1 MLFNS
6 LTFLLFFGMVLALHH
21 LPLPWAWKKKQL
33 LVASY
38 FFYAAWNP
46 PFVILL
52 WISTLVDWFAGRRLA
67 VATDPVM
74 RRLIMMLS
82 LAVNLGLLGYFK
94 YGDFLLG
101 GFVGFLHTVG
111 IVFRPVMPDIVLPV
125 GISFYTFQSMS
136 YTIDIYRG
144 RLQPWSS
151 FSDFALYVTFFP
163 QLVAGPIVRA
173 ETFLPQC
180 SRPRRAT
187 ADQLGW
193 GFTLLVIGLSQKV
206 ILADA
211 LLAPVVDKVYAAPAQ
226 AGWVDA
232 WLANLAFSGQ
242 IFCDFAGYSTCAI
255 GAALCL
261 GFILPENFNAPL
273 AAEGFGDFW
282 RRWHI
287 SLSTWLR
294 DYLYIPLGGNR
305 KGRFRTYLNLMA
317 TMLLGGLW
325 HGASWLFVFWGGL
338 HGGFLAVERFLRE
351 RFLRE
356 RFGRERFVRQ
366 RGRNPP
372 NQVRCALAGHA
383 VWLVTLGL
391 LCLTWVFFRSRD
403 FSAAATLLGAMFAVR
418 DGALLSGQ
426 EIRQALAVMIPLL
439 IFQRAMRETRFQAAL
454 VRWPWPLRSLALAV
468 LLIALCLS
476 PGDDRAFIYFQF

>member
-1 MLFNS
+1 
-6 LTFLLFFGMVLALHH
+6 
-21 LPLPWAWKKKQL
+21 
-33 LVASY
+33 
-38 FFYAAWNP
+38 
-46 PFVILL
+46 
-52 WISTLVDWFAGRRLA
+52 
-67 VATDPVM
+67 
-74 RRLIMMLS
+74 
-82 LAVNLGLLGYFK
+82 
-94 YGDFLLG
+94 
-101 GFVGFLHTVG
+101 
-111 IVFRPVMPDIVLPV
+111 
-125 GISFYTFQSMS
+125 MS

-144 RLQPWSS
+144 RLEPWPS
-151 FSDFALYVTFFP
+151 FTDFALYVTFFP

-173 ETFLPQC
+173 TTFLPQC
-180 SRPRRAT
+180 REPRRAT
-187 ADQLGW
+187 LDQLGW
-193 GFTLLVIGLSQKV
+193 GFTLLAMGLGQKI

-211 LLAPVVDKVYAAPAQ
+211 LLAPVVDKVYAAPTQ

-261 GFILPENFNAPL
+261 GFIVPENFKAPL

-305 KGRFRTYLNLMA
+305 KGPLRTYLNLMA

-338 HGGFLAVERFLRE
+338 HGGFLAFERFLRE
-351 RFLRE
+351 RFLNR
-356 RFGRERFVRQ
+356 RGGLGAVRVCS
-366 RGRNPP
+366 GWLNS
-372 NQVRCALAGHA
+372 A
-383 VWLVTLGL
+383 VWLTTLAL
-391 LCLTWVFFRSRD
+391 LCLTWVFFRSSD
-403 FSAAATLLGAMFAVR
+403 FAVAVNLLKAMFAVQE
-418 DGALLSGQ
+418 GALLTGP
-426 EIRQALAVMIPLL
+426 EIRQVLLVMVPLLAVQRLL
-439 IFQRAMRETRFQAAL
+439 RDKHLRAVL
-454 VRWPWPLRSLALAV
+454 GRWPWPLRGLALTA